1 MGIEDRDWFRE
12 KKLNYDYGGPY
23 EPNRFG
29 GEKRKPPRS
38 PNRCLFAWAFIIFLS
53 LGLRVY
59 LHFLPAP
66 RRVVIQQRYAAQTSP
81 LPPVVVSTPPP
92 QPFLPPPAPPA
103 VTEPAQPE
111 STVISSSA
119 ESQTLHYYK
128 KNYSGMKYLTVEI
141 NNVPFEVTLDT
152 GASNVVLTTATIQ
165 RLGISRFMRK
175 ARSFTAAGPVD
186 GYLFQCASIKLGTM
200 TVNNATCEYQPTLSG
215 NLLGNSFLSNFK
227 YTINDEEETVTLVPK
242 YGANISNTESADD
255 RGAGWA
261 EVDGKK
267 YRYEEGRMKEMGE
280 K

>member
-12 KKLNYDYGGPY
+12 KKLNYDYDGPY
-23 EPNRFG
+23 ETNRFG
-29 GEKRKPPRS
+29 GGNRRPPRRPS
-38 PNRCLFAWAFIIFLS
+38 RCLFAWAFIIFLT
-53 LGLRVY
+53 LGLRLY
-59 LHFLPAP
+59 LHFAPEP
-66 RRVVIQQRYAAQTSP
+66 RRVVVYQQYTAQTSP

-92 QPFLPPPAPPA
+92 QPAVPPPAPPA

-119 ESQTLHYYK
+119 GSQTLHYFK
-128 KNYSGMKYLTVEI
+128 KNFSGMKYLTVEI
-141 NNVPFEVTLDT
+141 NNIPFEVTLDT

-165 RLGISRFMRK
+165 RLGISRYARK
-175 ARSFTAAGPVD
+175 VRSFTAAGPVD

-200 TVNNATCEYQPTLSG
+200 TVNNVTCEYQPTLSR

-242 YGANISNTESADD
+242 YGASISNTDSPADE
-255 RGAGWA
+255 GAGWA
-261 EVDGKK
+261 EVNGKK
-267 YRYEEGRMKEMGE
+267 YRYEDSRMKEWQE